1 MLQPDA
7 RSATRAARSVSV
19 RDSYIIMLLIILLS
33 SALPPS
39 DAPGRAGRIFARNSP
54 VPGIPPLCD
63 LIPLLFPCYSAV
75 NSAVNSAVIPL
86 LIPLLLRCQRIE
98 FIRQI
103 PESAHVLETKFPR
116 KTVESDFFPLTGE
129 SGLSSRPESIHGEPP
144 RSR

>member
-75 NSAVNSAVIPL
+75 NSAVIPL

-116 KTVESDFFPLTGE
+116 KTAESDF
-129 SGLSSRPESIHGEPP
+129 
-144 RSR
+144 